1 MTDTQT
7 LEILDVL
14 KSLPSEKV
22 AEVKDFAVFLRERY
36 GKNET
41 TDASDEW
48 TNEDLRDFSDASMNR
63 ADEFE
68 KAKMKT
74 PAERLSEIAA
84 LPEEG
89 TGEKFSNRDHD
100 RILYGKANEK

>member
-22 AEVKDFAVFLRERY
+22 AEVKDFAIFLRERY

-41 TDASDEW
+41 IDESDEW
-48 TNEDLRDFSDASMNR
+48 TDEDLRDISNASLNY
-63 ADEFE
+63 ADEV
-68 KAKMKT
+68 
-74 PAERLSEIAA
+74 SE
-84 LPEEG
+84 
-89 TGEKFSNRDHD
+89 
-100 RILYGKANEK
+100 